1 MNLTQNYRWNE
12 NVEAIEMEGQWILLH
27 AEHNTITKLNETG
40 GFIWSLLQQ
49 GEDVK
54 QVIDAVT
61 SRFDVNRNQAQMDVE
76 SFLSE
81 LKQVD
86 AIVSKD

>member
-12 NVEAIEMEGQWILLH
+12 NVEAIEMEGQWVLLH

-40 GFIWSLLQQ
+40 GFVWSLLQQ
-49 GEDVK
+49 GEDLM

-61 SRFDVNRNQAQMDVE
+61 NRFDVNRMQAQIDVE
-76 SFLSE
+76 AFLSE

-86 AIVSKD
+86 VIVSND

>member
-12 NVEAIEMEGQWILLH
+12 NVEAIEMEGQWVLLH

-61 SRFDVNRNQAQMDVE
+61 NRFDVNRIQAQMDVE
-76 SFLSE
+76 AFLSE

-86 AIVSKD
+86 VIVSND